1 MKVAWKYIKSGA
13 GWSGPYAYLQD
24 TVRKGKKVS
33 SVHVA
38 YLGAAVSAGQ
48 SIQHKTPK
56 GTVVQA
62 VVPKPPPP
70 PAEPPPEAAS
80 HAESQAAN
88 AHAPGESKAAQKKA
102 DHIGPNGGAMPSV
115 SPTNHVPSSVLK
127 KIAALEKR
135 LPPEFLLG
143 HDLLQGVKEEAH
155 QPEPDLKE
163 INADLSDLGDAL
175 DQHSSVAPSIKKA
188 EEAINALG
196 ATPQHLGSQI
206 GAAHLQLNIGNFAK
220 ADAIVK
226 AVFKDIKAHQ
236 DGAEAIHEA
245 QGVAN
250 EEANIAAQQL
260 AQSAKDSLDKGW
272 YEVAAQSANDA
283 IVVAKQ
289 KPQIE
294 LSDSQLL
301 WMEGVLKEALS
312 QIPSKDEALKSF
324 VDQAAHVVAPTE
336 SESALFGTAKKAK
349 AAKTAAFKKA
359 AKEALK
365 NIPEDV
371 VLPAKPISSI
381 ADQANVEAGLK
392 TAMLSKAAKALEE
405 GQPVEMLLK
414 PGEKKALDEGWKSG
428 GAGGVTEV
436 STKLGATF
444 QQHIKPKTKSSMTQA
459 VALKLLAIND
469 YASNLKGEETALDM
483 AAQADGIQESGGAS
497 QLPEAIESGAA
508 DSPKA
513 TPKTLS
519 SKAIMDAMEQTPGDK
534 NWDKDLELIEG
545 QKGSNAGGLY
555 KDRVTQ
561 ARWYVKWPSSKDV
574 SGLQTRIERLASLLY
589 QAAEVPTPGA
599 ILIPMVGQVAI
610 ASEWI
615 NDVKAMSVEEMEQ
628 HSTVRQNFVVDAWL
642 ANWDV
647 VGLDTDN
654 IVKGPAQGGTEAY
667 RIDPGGSLVSRA
679 QGKPKPFDVDA
690 VPELKS
696 MRDPS
701 KAPQA
706 SKVFGFLTLD
716 ELKAGAAKV
725 VGVGDTQIDEAV
737 DLAIP
742 PGTSYTMADGK
753 TVDLPAYLKKALK
766 GRRAYI
772 EKHVLK
778 AKPPKELSASDLK
791 SLVELSDATIQAII
805 DNKDSLG
812 AHSTGSIRKG
822 LNKKAFTERLGATV
836 GEKAQEAFQKA
847 YMSHWKSNTI
857 NAPSNVLRWAVPEMT
872 EGDGKQAERM
882 MRKFWEFKSSQ
893 GASSNFV
900 PSTQKAYNIEKAAI
914 ASDLLVATAT
924 TKDMNSILL
933 RSQKLGKTKQELVT
947 LYRSWRPDQVEFLE
961 LGGSKVGDIVTIDSP
976 TVLSWTLRPK
986 VFSGVSPGM
995 IRTKVKVPVDSI
1007 AVTDRLNNWT
1017 GTLAGEDE
1025 VLFYVPK
1032 LDAEVI
1038 KVG

>member
-1 MKVAWKYIKSGA
+1 MKVTWKYIPNGA

-38 YLGAAVSAGQ
+38 YLGAGVSAGQ
-48 SIQHKTPK
+48 SIQYKTPK
-56 GTVVQA
+56 GTTVQA

-70 PAEPPPEAAS
+70 PVEPPPVAAS
-80 HAESQAAN
+80 YT
-88 AHAPGESKAAQKKA
+88 ESKA
-102 DHIGPNGGAMPSV
+102 DHVGPSGEAL
-115 SPTNHVPSSVLK
+115 PTATLAKPVPGSILK
-127 KIAALEKR
+127 KFKTLEKKMQ
-135 LPPEFLLG
+135 EEGFWAGFQLL
-143 HDLLQGVKEEAH
+143 HSIKEELDK
-155 QPEPDLKE
+155 PTPDLKV
-163 INADLSDLGDAL
+163 IKADLSDLDNVIAQHRSLMPVLQEAL
-175 DQHSSVAPSIKKA
+175 ETV
-188 EEAINALG
+188 ETLG
-196 ATPQHLGSQI
+196 ATTAHLLVQI
-206 GAAHLQLNIGNFAK
+206 GTAKGQVSMGNFSKASSMAKAIRKDIQKHIKVDQVIKHAETKVVQENSTVGLQLI
-220 ADAIVK
+220 
-226 AVFKDIKAHQ
+226 
-236 DGAEAIHEA
+236 
-245 QGVAN
+245 
-250 EEANIAAQQL
+250 
-260 AQSAKDSLDKGW
+260 QSAKDSLDKGW
-272 YEVAAQSANDA
+272 YEVAAQSANEA
-283 IVVAKQ
+283 VVATEQ
-289 KPQIE
+289 KPQVE

-301 WMEGVLKEALS
+301 WMDGELKESMS
-312 QIPSKDEALKSF
+312 QLPSKEEAIKHLIS
-324 VDQAAHVVAPTE
+324 QLATI
-336 SESALFGTAKKAK
+336 SATAQETSVFGSATKAK

-359 AKEALK
+359 AKDALE

-371 VLPAKPISSI
+371 VLPVEPISSV

-392 TAMLSKAAKALEE
+392 TAMLSKAAKELEE
-405 GQPVEMLLK
+405 GQPVEILLK
-414 PGEKKALDEGWKSG
+414 PGEKKALNEGWKSG
-428 GAGGVTEV
+428 GVDGVTEV
-436 STKLGATF
+436 ATTLGATF
-444 QQHIKPKTKSSMTQA
+444 QQQIKPKTKGSTLQA
-459 VALKLLAIND
+459 IALKLLAIND
-469 YASNLKGEETALDM
+469 YVSNLKGEETVLDI
-483 AAQADGIQESGGAS
+483 AAQADGIQESIGAS

-508 DSPKA
+508 DLPKA
-513 TPKTLS
+513 IPKTLS
-519 SKAIMDAMEQTPGDK
+519 RKAIVDAKEQTPGDK
-534 NWDKDLELIEG
+534 DWDKDLELIEG

-555 KDRVTQ
+555 KDKVTQ
-561 ARWYVKWPSSKDV
+561 ALWYVKWPSSKDV
-574 SGLQTRIERLASLLY
+574 SGLQTRVEYLASLLY
-589 QAAEVPTPGA
+589 QAAEVPTPGT
-599 ILIPMVGQVAI
+599 ILIPMAGKVAI

-615 NDVKAMSVEEMEQ
+615 NDVKPMSVAEMEE
-628 HSTVRQNFVVDAWL
+628 HPTVRQNFVVDAWL

-679 QGKPKPFDVDA
+679 QGKPKPFDVDT

-701 KAPQA
+701 KGPQA
-706 SKVFGFLTLD
+706 SKVFGLLTLD

-725 VGVGDTQIDEAV
+725 VGVSDTQIDEAV

-742 PGTSYTMADGK
+742 PRTSYTMADGK
-753 TVDLPAYLKKALK
+753 TVDIPTYLKEALK

-805 DNKDSLG
+805 DNKTSLSSS
-812 AHSTGSIRKG
+812 HSGGSIRKG
-822 LNKKAFTERLGATV
+822 LNKKAFTDRLGATD
-836 GEKAQEAFQKA
+836 GKRAQEAFEKA
-847 YMSHWKSNTI
+847 YLSYWKGYTT
-857 NAPSNVLRWAVPEMT
+857 NAPSNVLRWAVPELT

-893 GASSNFV
+893 GDSSNFV
-900 PSTQKAYNIEKAAI
+900 QSTQKAYNIEKAAI

-924 TKDMNSILL
+924 TKDMNSVLL

-961 LGGSKVGDIVTIDSP
+961 LGGSKVGDVVTIDSP
-976 TVLSWTLRPK
+976 TVLSWTLRPN

-1017 GTLAGEDE
+1017 GALAGEDE